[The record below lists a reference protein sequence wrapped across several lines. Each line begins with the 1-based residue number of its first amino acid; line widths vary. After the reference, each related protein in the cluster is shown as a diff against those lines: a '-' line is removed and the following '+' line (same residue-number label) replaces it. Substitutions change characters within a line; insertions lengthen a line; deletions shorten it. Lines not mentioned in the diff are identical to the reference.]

1 MAAYRFGTCE
11 YCFPVWGS
19 FALEMAH
26 LAGFQGIQITDGGG
40 YLQPHP
46 KNNGFVEYERFGL
59 DLRRKD
65 SFPLTDQRVQA
76 EYLETAERLGIE
88 LTGISLYLLDHQG
101 FVKFAS
107 STPQGQQCLETIRNA
122 VTAAAQMRIPTVS
135 IPLSGL
141 FGAGQH
147 AYALEK
153 VQYAAQVG
161 EEHGVQILVS
171 ADLDLEKQQRVLDA
185 LDGRV
190 KLDFGAIEP
199 ALSANGQGADMLRA
213 FGKEA
218 LGHLRVR
225 DMTGDSEGFLTRE
238 EGHPALLGKGTAG
251 FYDWAS
257 AAREIGW
264 SGWVVSE
271 TPYYSTELNRD
282 GQDWVS
288 LASQDLTALKQAF
301 HTDERR
307 ESHGEISICGL

>member
-1 MAAYRFGTCE
+1 MAEYRFGTCE

-46 KNNGFVEYERFGL
+46 QNNGFVEYERFGL

-65 SFPLTDQRVQA
+65 SFPLTDKRVQA
-76 EYLETAERLGIE
+76 DYLETAERLGIE
-88 LTGISLYLLDHQG
+88 LTGISLYLLNHQG
-101 FVKFAS
+101 FVKFS
-107 STPQGQQCLETIRNA
+107 NSTPQGQQCLETIRNA
-122 VTAAAQMRIPTVS
+122 VAAAAQMGIPTVS
-135 IPLSGL
+135 LPLSGL

-153 VQYAAQVG
+153 VRYAAQVG

-171 ADLDLEKQQRVLDA
+171 ADLDLEKQQHLLEA
-185 LDGRV
+185 LEGKV

-199 ALSANGQGADMLRA
+199 ALSASGNGADMMRA

-218 LGHLRVR
+218 LGQLRVR
-225 DMTGDSEGFLTRE
+225 DMTGDKEGFLTRE
-238 EGHPALLGKGTAG
+238 EGHPALLGQGSAG
-251 FYDWAS
+251 FSAWA
-257 AAREIGW
+257 AAAKEIGW
-264 SGWVVSE
+264 SGWVISE

-288 LASQDLTALKQAF
+288 LARQDLTALEREFLA
-301 HTDERR
+301 DERR
-307 ESHGEISICGL
+307 NNHGEI